1 MTITVK
7 RSTNSIG
14 MGTGLNIK
22 ADDKKID
29 RIYHEEEKE
38 IELERPVAE
47 LSVSRG
53 LSRSNTLKV
62 ADEEY
67 IIIRSTLWRTLS
79 LVILIVLLAVIMLL
93 VDTFFH
99 QAIAFL
105 GLLLYAL
112 VAEYSFEQF
121 RLEKAEFEAH
131 TEF

>member
-22 ADDKKID
+22 TDGKKVD

-38 IELERPVAE
+38 IELESPVIE

-67 IIIRSTLWRTLS
+67 IIIRSTPWRTLS
-79 LVILIVLLAVIMLL
+79 LVILFVLLAVIMLL
-93 VDTFFH
+93 VDTLFH
-99 QAIAFL
+99 QVIGFL

-121 RLEKAEFEAH
+121 RLEKAGFEAH